1 VGVAAAAGTRA
12 LRVPLYYDFASSLC
26 YVTHRAMQRMS
37 GTLDDLGVALVWTPL
52 DLGRLLGPYI
62 PGDEIPDARRENAQ
76 RVAAELGV
84 ALDVPRIWPDSGTL
98 NAAAF
103 AAERAGRGDTWRER
117 VFSAVFDEH
126 RLTPS
131 EDDVLA
137 LARDVALP
145 LDARDLARGRREL
158 EVKTEVAREEQVTG
172 VPTFMLG
179 TWPFGGIQPDDTMKR
194 VLERYA
200 RKARAGEIT

>member
-1 VGVAAAAGTRA
+1 
-12 LRVPLYYDFASSLC
+12 
-26 YVTHRAMQRMS
+26 
-37 GTLDDLGVALVWTPL
+37 
-52 DLGRLLGPYI
+52 
-62 PGDEIPDARRENAQ
+62 
-76 RVAAELGV
+76 
-84 ALDVPRIWPDSGTL
+84 
-98 NAAAF
+98 
-103 AAERAGRGDTWRER
+103 